1 MTQPS
6 DGGEHEGENLKEV
19 FGEPFNFIKL
29 NLNVNGNSI
38 GGKVVLYL
46 VTEDLKGD
54 LNLSE
59 MPNVDGII
67 SFFKGVDGFVS
78 LHYLFLFLVWGD
90 FFRIRDVNFTNFAGR

>member
-38 GGKVVLYL
+38 GG
-46 VTEDLKGD
+46 ESRS
-54 LNLSE
+54 LSSYRGLE
-59 MPNVDGII
+59 
-67 SFFKGVDGFVS
+67 
-78 LHYLFLFLVWGD
+78 
-90 FFRIRDVNFTNFAGR
+90 R

>member
-38 GGKVVLYL
+38 GGEVVLYL
-46 VTEDLKGD
+46 VKRT
-54 LNLSE
+54 
-59 MPNVDGII
+59 
-67 SFFKGVDGFVS
+67 
-78 LHYLFLFLVWGD
+78 
-90 FFRIRDVNFTNFAGR
+90 

>member
-59 MPNVDGII
+59 MPNVDAREYFSCANSWPVEFGK
-67 SFFKGVDGFVS
+67 F
-78 LHYLFLFLVWGD
+78 
-90 FFRIRDVNFTNFAGR
+90 

>member
-59 MPNVDGII
+59 MPNVDAREYF
-67 SFFKGVDGFVS
+67 SCANS
-78 LHYLFLFLVWGD
+78 WLVELW
-90 FFRIRDVNFTNFAGR
+90 

>member
-46 VTEDLKGD
+46 VTEDLTGD

-59 MPNVDGII
+59 MPNVDAREYFSCANSWPGE
-67 SFFKGVDGFVS
+67 
-78 LHYLFLFLVWGD
+78 LW
-90 FFRIRDVNFTNFAGR
+90 